1 MQDILMQKIVE
12 NQVSNIETAKLCTLN
27 SVQGIKVSVTP
38 QGAKNGR
45 PYPLIEGIRTFEGT
59 DYSSKVGSTV
69 LVVFIDKDLST
80 GVLIGVIT

>member
-27 SVQGIKVSVTP
+27 SVQGSKVSVTP
-38 QGAKNGR
+38 QGTKNGR
-45 PYPLIEGIRTFEGT
+45 PYTLIEGIRTFEGT

-80 GVLIGVIT
+80 GVLIGVIA